1 MCAVGGSTGPEDRV
15 LCVRARARIVAWSS
29 LPGSATLIH
38 HFGMLSPHLSFS
50 SYEKITLQLFLAFR
64 SGSREGGSNLNQ
76 IYFSTALSMVSVGY
90 NIYRV
95 RDGARKSQKRVLEY
109 VVEILQVGVGH
120 IPHIA
125 GIREG
130 KLKVADFST
139 VPAKLLMEN
148 EAHGLKR
155 IFDAMED
162 GKSLEKVIFSCAVAH
177 DLRDLVDLSENRE
190 LPEEVTVTLGKSARE
205 PEGKFLSTLL
215 EARGALT
222 RVRIVLAL
230 DEEAE
235 NGEGELRAAD
245 AARDNDVENE
255 GRKSLGINTALRA
268 LSGKTEIFSGLEA
281 RLRDEEDKDLGA
293 ALAHIVSTF
302 LLHRHDAVDARG
314 WNELDLSSVSFPKGA
329 FKRFAQVLHSVLED
343 NANTGPVPRASL
355 MRNTQLRRKSV
366 KRAPLPN
373 VAVLLGFQ
381 PGFQGGMQGMNAVAP
396 QLRNRTERNLKVIK
410 LDGRQLG
417 VEDFEALLGR
427 AARAPMAL
435 IRMRRIEIEGLPVNV
450 IGDLLSDGFK
460 WDQGIAI
467 GMLRCLPRD
476 PLRFHEQLAEEMR
489 DGMQQEVESTATR
502 FCVKG
507 TRPVDVSEGGKLLL
521 TYIRSQMRADVH
533 TLDLSPCS
541 GLHASFLRDL
551 VKTLAAKNLRKLREI
566 VLGLNTRIRAASA
579 GALGNAFKAEVLRW
593 ENAEERLDRL
603 GQRWVN
609 ARRAR
614 KARELRARE
623 EERMRL
629 EFERQRLKVEER
641 RKRAREAAEARDF
654 EVNVAYCVIVVGP
667 GWSLFVRPVHSFL
680 NFTMHTPFPQSM
692 GIGIGISISI
702 FIGMALGLIQV

>member
-1 MCAVGGSTGPEDRV
+1 MCAVGGGDSGGGKGEEDRV
-15 LCVRARARIVAWSS
+15 LCVCASQHRGVVLASRFRNTQSS
-29 LPGSATLIH
+29 LFA
-38 HFGMLSPHLSFS
+38 MLFPHLSFS

-64 SGSREGGSNLNQ
+64 SGGREGGSNLTQ

-95 RDGARKSQKRVLEY
+95 RDGARKSKKRVLEY

-130 KLKVADFST
+130 KLKVADFSA

-148 EAHGLKR
+148 GAHGLKR

-162 GKSLEKVIFSCAVAH
+162 GKSLEKVIFSCAVVHELAP
-177 DLRDLVDLSENRE
+177 LVDLSENRE
-190 LPEEVTVTLGKSARE
+190 LPEEITVTLGNSARE

-215 EARGALT
+215 EARGGLK
-222 RVRIVLAL
+222 RVRIVPAL
-230 DEEAE
+230 DEDVK
-235 NGEGELRAAD
+235 NGEGELREAD
-245 AARDNDVENE
+245 TARDNNVKIE
-255 GRKSLGINTALRA
+255 GRKSLGINTALRTI
-268 LSGKTEIFSGLEA
+268 SGKSGLESGHQA
-281 RLRDEEDKDLGA
+281 RLRDEKDKDLGA

-302 LLHRHDAVDARG
+302 LLHRHDAVDGRG
-314 WNELDLSSVSFPKGA
+314 WNELDLSSLSFPEGA

-343 NANTGPVPRASL
+343 NANTGPVSRASL

-373 VAVLLGFQ
+373 FAVLLGFQ

-396 QLRNRTERNLKVIK
+396 QLRDQNERNLKIIK

-417 VEDFEALLGR
+417 VGDFKALLGR
-427 AARAPMAL
+427 AARAPTAL
-435 IRMRRIEIEGLPVNV
+435 IRMRRIEIEGLPINV
-450 IGDLLSDGFK
+450 IGDLLSDCFK
-460 WDQGIAI
+460 WDQGIGI

-476 PLRFHEQLAEEMR
+476 PLRFHEQQAAVV
-489 DGMQQEVESTATR
+489 QQEGESTATR

-521 TYIRSQMRADVH
+521 TYIKSQMRADVH

-551 VKTLAAKNLRKLREI
+551 VKTLATKNLRRLREI
-566 VLGLNTRIRAASA
+566 VLGPNARIRAASA
-579 GALGNAFKAEVLRW
+579 NALGNAFKAEVLRW

-629 EFERQRLKVEER
+629 EHERQRLQVEQNR
-641 RKRAREAAEARDF
+641 RRARDAAEARDF
-654 EVNVAYCVIVVGP
+654 EVNVAYCVIVVGA
-667 GWSLFVRPVHSFL
+667 GWSLL
-680 NFTMHTPFPQSM
+680 
-692 GIGIGISISI
+692 
-702 FIGMALGLIQV
+702 LLLLYE